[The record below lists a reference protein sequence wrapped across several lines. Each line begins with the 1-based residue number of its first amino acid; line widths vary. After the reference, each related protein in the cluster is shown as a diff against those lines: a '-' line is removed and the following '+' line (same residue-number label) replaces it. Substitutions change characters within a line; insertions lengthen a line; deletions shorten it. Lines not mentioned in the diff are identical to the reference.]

1 MTKKSIETPKAK
13 PDDLLK
19 PKSKGGKTEMTELS
33 DEKIELTEEE
43 LNAVSG
49 GISEDVKTGGNP
61 AKPGRA

>member
-19 PKSKGGKTEMTELS
+19 PTSKSGKIEMTELS
-33 DEKIELTEEE
+33 DELTEEE